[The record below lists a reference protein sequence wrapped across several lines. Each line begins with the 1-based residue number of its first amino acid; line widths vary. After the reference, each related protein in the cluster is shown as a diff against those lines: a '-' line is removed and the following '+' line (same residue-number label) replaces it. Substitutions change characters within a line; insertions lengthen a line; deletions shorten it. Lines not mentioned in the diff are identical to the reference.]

1 VHVVE
6 TEFIRLERS
15 YWRPSASR
23 PIGYHSC
30 GSWRCPG
37 RCRYPMN
44 RSSSCQPVRKLCA
57 ARARGSSK
65 RRVEWTGNYAACR
78 RVISASAANP
88 SAVNEYGE
96 LCAGLL
102 FFTKS
107 LRLRYC
113 MRAFIDW
120 GGKLNAF
127 VTSLIRNS
135 PESKITES
143 TLRMRSDS
151 TGRRSAW
158 ARLAD

>member
-1 VHVVE
+1 MSLVGQKHQIDDV
-6 TEFIRLERS
+6 
-15 YWRPSASR
+15 SAASGVPPIASESCALHDGPKGHNGSPTSR
-23 PIGYHSC
+23 I
-30 GSWRCPG
+30 
-37 RCRYPMN
+37 N
-44 RSSSCQPVRKLCA
+44 RNLH
-57 ARARGSSK
+57 RARGSSK
-65 RRVEWTGNYAACR
+65 RRLEWAGNYAACR
-78 RVISASAANP
+78 RVISASAASP

-96 LCAGLL
+96 LCARLL
-102 FFTKS
+102 FFTKR

-135 PESKITES
+135 PDSKITES

-158 ARLAD
+158 ARRAD